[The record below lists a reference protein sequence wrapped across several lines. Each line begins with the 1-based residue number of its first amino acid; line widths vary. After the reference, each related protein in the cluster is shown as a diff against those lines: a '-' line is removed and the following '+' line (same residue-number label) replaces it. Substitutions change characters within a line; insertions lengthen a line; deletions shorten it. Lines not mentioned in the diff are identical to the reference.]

1 MKPLQIRL
9 ATTAS
14 LVLLVALS
22 RFLPHPP
29 NATPVMAMALFGG
42 ALFERKW
49 LGLVVPVL
57 AMLLSDVLIGFHGT
71 MGAVYGSLALAWL
84 IGAVA
89 LRQPTV
95 ARVAGASLASS
106 TLFFIITNFAV
117 WFGSSYYPQTAGG
130 LLGCYT
136 AGMAFYNNQSFFL
149 NGVLG
154 DLFFSG
160 LLFGGYAL
168 LQRRFPVLRLR
179 VAVCEATPARSQSGG
194 NAK

>member
-1 MKPLQIRL
+1 MKPLHIRL
-9 ATTAS
+9 TTAAS

-49 LGLVVPVL
+49 LGLLVPTL
-57 AMLLSDVLIGFHGT
+57 AMLLSDALIGFHGT
-71 MGAVYGSLALAWL
+71 MGAVYGSFAIAWA
-84 IGAVA
+84 IGATA
-89 LRQPTV
+89 LRKPTFG
-95 ARVAGASLASS
+95 RVVLGTLSASI
-106 TLFFIITNFAV
+106 LFFLITNFAV
-117 WFGSSYYPQTAGG
+117 WYGSSFYPQTPAG

-136 AGMAFYNNQSFFL
+136 AGLAFYNNQSFFL
-149 NGVLG
+149 NALLG

-168 LQRRFPVLRLR
+168 LQRRFPVLRM
-179 VAVCEATPARSQSGG
+179 A
-194 NAK
+194 